1 MNPAFI
7 KGAHDGRRLW
17 KGRSLADKGSGLDV
31 QARRTNVKRQATVE
45 RSTKETK
52 IKATVDL
59 DGTGAYDIATGIG
72 FLDHMLEQLARHSLI
87 DITLKAKGDLHID
100 FHHTT
105 EDSGIV
111 LGQALAKALG
121 DKQGIARYATVY
133 LPMDET
139 LTRVALDVSGRPHL
153 VWTVAFAR
161 PKIGDL
167 DTELFREWFQ
177 AFAQHAGITLHVENL
192 YGENSHHIAETCFKG
207 LSRALREAIA
217 IDPRQA
223 GRVPSTKGSL

>member
-1 MNPAFI
+1 
-7 KGAHDGRRLW
+7 
-17 KGRSLADKGSGLDV
+17 
-31 QARRTNVKRQATVE
+31 VKRQATIE

-59 DGTGAYDIATGIG
+59 DGTGAYDIATGVG

-105 EDSGIV
+105 EDCGIV
-111 LGQALAKALG
+111 LGQAVAKALA
-121 DKQGIARYATVY
+121 DKQGIARYASAY

-139 LTRVALDVSGRPHL
+139 LTRVAVDVSGRPHL
-153 VWTVAFAR
+153 VWKVQFSR
-161 PKIGDL
+161 PKLGDM
-167 DTELFREWFQ
+167 DTELFREFFQ
-177 AFAQHAGITLHVENL
+177 AFAQNAGITLHVETL
-192 YGENSHHIAETCFKG
+192 HGENNHHIAETCFKG
-207 LSRALREAIA
+207 LARALRQAVA

-223 GRVPSTKGSL
+223 GRVPSTKGTL